1 MAWEEM
7 SEKSAPCPCGK
18 GFVKT
23 TVMMDDWNRLDVAC
37 SIECPS
43 CEMEYVLKTFEFGT
57 CKPGREW
64 SRTYLV
70 RRDYPPYKGPCELS
84 SFGPKNHC
92 PKDFYIWL
100 VENAVKSELKEARE
114 QLVST
119 GNCSRV
125 KGFAREVVRQRRK
138 LYHSAKAKE
147 LVAEIDEA
155 LRVYDS
161 YDGNEECRRA
171 VRAAEKSERSNYLSD
186 LEKSSIPID

>member
-7 SEKSAPCPCGK
+7 SEKSVPCPCGK
-18 GFVKT
+18 GFVITAVK
-23 TVMMDDWNRLDVAC
+23 MDDWNRLDVTH

-43 CEMEYVLKTFEFGT
+43 CEMEYTLKTFEFGA
-57 CKPGREW
+57 CKPGRER

-70 RRDYPPYKGPCELS
+70 RRDYPPYGGPCELS
-84 SFGPKNHC
+84 SFGPKNHS
-92 PKDFYIWL
+92 PKDFCIWL
-100 VENAVKSELKEARE
+100 VENAVKRDLEEARE

-125 KGFAREVVRQRRK
+125 KGFAREVVRQHRK

-147 LVAEIDEA
+147 LIAEIDET
-155 LRVYDS
+155 LRAYDS

-171 VRAAEKSERSNYLSD
+171 VRAAEKSERSNYLSE
-186 LEKSSIPID
+186 LEKNSILVD